1 MFLEAKLEMF
11 SVTHDAGTIEQET
24 KQERYQQGRKN
35 CWKK

>member
-1 MFLEAKLEMF
+1 MFLEAKMEMF

-24 KQERYQQGRKN
+24 KTRTLSTEKKN